1 MNSDLKKILKEIS
14 SHAKTGRILF
24 EQDEDENQQE
34 DPLATEDPTD
44 EEDPFGGD
52 MGGLGDDLSDIG
64 DDPGMGGDDMGED
77 SEDVKADAEKE
88 KAEAEADI
96 AKAEADAAKAEA
108 EKEKSAAEREKAEA
122 EADEFNGI
130 DIFSRPGVAF
140 LVGQL
145 LDDYGDQN
153 KLDQLAQQFV
163 SKLRMDDEGFQKFKS
178 QSGPLLKLQG
188 FQQLLNRMESIARTS
203 TDSEVDSAVK
213 EN

>member
-1 MNSDLKKILKEIS
+1 MNNDLRQILKEIS
-14 SHAKTGRILF
+14 SHARTGRILF
-24 EQDEDENQQE
+24 EQDEDEQE
-34 DPLATEDPTD
+34 DPLATEEPTD
-44 EEDPFGGD
+44 EDPLVGD
-52 MGGLGDDLSDIG
+52 DMGLGDDLEGLG
-64 DDPGMGGDDMGED
+64 DDMGMGGDDMGED
-77 SEDVKADAEKE
+77 PADAEANAEKE

-96 AKAEADAAKAEA
+96 AKAEADAAKAQA

-203 TDSEVDSAVK
+203 TDSEIENAVK